1 MTTVEDVGAEDPATW
16 DDLFVRDVD
25 ERPVQFVRPADTDR
39 PTWAA
44 YEDGTYLGTVAAEPD
59 GGRPLWRVHTTH
71 EGHRV
76 LDDAVRAL
84 RRPATWPREREQVAH
99 WARRLLADDE
109 LLAVDVESTGLDNA
123 YAVQIAAVDR
133 AGTVVFNEYVQPH
146 AAIEQAAIAVHGI
159 TPERV
164 AQAASFGELL
174 SPLTDVL
181 LGRTLVSY
189 KADFDRGV
197 FERELARHHGD
208 TAAAEQW
215 LSRVRWEDAMV
226 PYAVWRGLWSVKRGA
241 YRNQPL
247 GGPHDA
253 VEDCKL
259 LLAKLE
265 QMAAT
270 VPAPPW

>member
-1 MTTVEDVGAEDPATW
+1 MVTITDPARLE
-16 DDLFVRDVD
+16 DLFTRTVD
-25 ERPVQFVRPADTDR
+25 EHPVQFVRPADTDR

-44 YEDGTYLGTVAAEPD
+44 YEGGTYLGTVNAEPD
-59 GGRPLWRVHTTH
+59 GSRPRWRVQTTH
-71 EGHRV
+71 EAHDD

-84 RRPATWPREREQVAH
+84 RRPASWPREREQAAH
-99 WARRLLADDE
+99 WARRLLADDS
-109 LLAVDVESTGLDNA
+109 LLAVDVETTGLNNA

-133 AGTVVFNEYVQPH
+133 SGIVVFNEHVRPNAVLEP
-146 AAIEQAAIAVHGI
+146 AAVAVHGI

-164 AQAASFGELL
+164 ASAATFTELL
-174 SPLTDVL
+174 PRLTDVL
-181 LGRTLVSY
+181 HGRTLVSY

-208 TAAAEQW
+208 PAAAGQW
-215 LSRVRWEDAMV
+215 LGRVRWEDAMV
-226 PYAVWRGLWSVKRGA
+226 PEAVWRGLWSVKRGA

-253 VEDCKL
+253 VADCKL

-270 VPAPPW
+270 VPAPRW